1 MDQREQGT
9 GSGEQMSVPNPE
21 PPDHAAHHRT
31 VAREGSWAGMFNLM
45 GAAIRY
51 VNNIILTRMLGPAH
65 YGLFALANTIVT
77 VVAIP
82 AGLGL
87 PTSMVHF
94 LASGSS
100 AKQWPKVRWM
110 VKAAFTGAVVASLA
124 GACLVI
130 ATSRWISALFLLM
143 KAKQLSPAQLAF
155 QKENLPSALEIL
167 ALALPFLVLYAVCA
181 GGLQGLR
188 QIRAK
193 VFIER
198 IAHPLLFS
206 AMLLAGGYFFR
217 SLPFVLVC
225 FWVAALA
232 VFLMSAFWFRRQLR
246 SLPKAEGPLTS
257 HWRELR
263 AFSTPVMFMNLLGYF
278 VLQSD
283 ILVMGA
289 FRGLAEVGIYTI
301 ASRLAQGVSLPTDAL
316 GVSLAPSFSVLVGQG
331 DTAGLKRLFH
341 ASTRWLFLLGCGVGL
356 GLIFAGK
363 LILHLFG
370 KDFGAGFVVLCILA
384 TGQMFSASL
393 GANGTLITMTG
404 HPKVN
409 LANSL
414 CMGLGNLGLMVLLV
428 PRYGAVGAA
437 TAAASSFMIVNIA
450 RALEIW
456 FILKI
461 GPWDRTILK
470 PMIALLIAA
479 IAGGGTFCAFG
490 PWAAAPVGLGAF
502 LLLWWTLGP
511 EPEDLDMT
519 RRAWGKVRRR
529 PVEPR

>member
-1 MDQREQGT
+1 MPIPGHET
-9 GSGEQMSVPNPE
+9 S
-21 PPDHAAHHRT
+21 DHAAHHRE
-31 VAREGSWAGMFNLM
+31 VAREGGWAGVFNVM
-45 GAAIRY
+45 GAGIRY
-51 VNNIILTRMLGPAH
+51 INNIILTRMLGPAN
-65 YGLFALANTIVT
+65 YGLFTLANTIVT

-100 AKQWPKVRWM
+100 AKQWSKVRWM
-110 VKAAFTGAVVASLA
+110 VKAAFAAALVSSLIGAL
-124 GACLVI
+124 LVF
-130 ATSRWISALFLLM
+130 ALSPWISSLFLLM
-143 KAKQLSPAQLAF
+143 KAKQFTQAQLLF
-155 QKENLPSALEIL
+155 QKENLPPALEML
-167 ALALPFLVLYAVCA
+167 ALALPFLVLYMVCA

-217 SLPFVLVC
+217 SLPFVLTC
-225 FWVAALA
+225 FWIAALA
-232 VFLMSAFWFRRQLR
+232 VFLMSAFWFRRYLR
-246 SLPKAEGPLTS
+246 SLPKVEGPLPS
-257 HWRELR
+257 HWRELTF
-263 AFSTPVMFMNLLGYF
+263 FSTPVMFMNLLGFF

-289 FRGLAEVGIYTI
+289 FRSFAEVGIYTI

-331 DTAGLKRLFH
+331 DEAGLRRLFH

-363 LILHLFG
+363 LILHIFG
-370 KDFGAGFVVLCILA
+370 KDFGAGFLVLCILA
-384 TGQMFSASL
+384 AGQMFSASL

-409 LANSL
+409 LVNSL

-428 PRYGAVGAA
+428 PRYGALGAA
-437 TAAASSFMIVNIA
+437 TAAASSFMIVNVA

-470 PMIALLIAA
+470 PILALASSVVL
-479 IAGGGTFCAFG
+479 GGGTYYLLG
-490 PWAAAPVGLGAF
+490 PWVGAPVGLSAYVLVWW
-502 LLLWWTLGP
+502 LLKP
-511 EPEDLDMT
+511 EPEDADMAK
-519 RRAWGKVRRR
+519 RAIARVRRMR
-529 PVEPR
+529 PGAA

>member
-1 MDQREQGT
+1 MTELDEAAVAVEPIPT
-9 GSGEQMSVPNPE
+9 
-21 PPDHAAHHRT
+21 PPDHERHHRE
-31 VAREGSWAGMFNLM
+31 VAREGGWAGMFNLM
-45 GAAIRY
+45 GAVIRY
-51 VNNIILTRMLGPAH
+51 ANNIILTRMLGPAH
-65 YGLFALANTIVT
+65 YGLFALANTIAS

-82 AGLGL
+82 SGLGL

-100 AKQWPKVRWM
+100 AKQWSKVRWM
-110 VKAAFTGAVVASLA
+110 VKAAFTAAVVASLA

-232 VFLMSAFWFRRQLR
+232 VFLMSAFWFRRQLS
-246 SLPKAEGPLTS
+246 SLPKAESPLTP

-263 AFSTPVMFMNLLGYF
+263 SFSMPVMFMNLLGYF

-283 ILVMGA
+283 IIVMGV
-289 FRGLAEVGIYTI
+289 FRSFEEVGIYAV

-331 DTAGLKRLFH
+331 DGEGLKRLFH
-341 ASTRWLFLLGCGVGL
+341 ASTRWLFLLGCGVGM
-356 GLIFAGK
+356 GLIFAGQ
-363 LILHLFG
+363 LVLHLFG
-370 KDFGAGFVVLCILA
+370 KDFGEGFVVLCVLA
-384 TGQMFSASL
+384 AGQMFSASL

-414 CMGLGNLGLMVLLV
+414 CMGLGNLGLMILLV
-428 PRYGAVGAA
+428 PRYGALGAA
-437 TAAASSFMIVNIA
+437 TAAASSFMIVNVA

-470 PMIALLIAA
+470 PMLTLLVAA
-479 IAGGGTFCAFG
+479 MAGGSTFYAFG
-490 PWAAAPVGLGAF
+490 PWAATPAGLGAF
-502 LLLWWTLGP
+502 VLLWWTLGP
-511 EPEDLDMT
+511 EPEDRDMV
-519 RRAWGKVRRR
+519 RRAVARLRRS
-529 PVEPR
+529 PS